1 MEQKNA
7 RPIQSQE
14 RSEEIVESMS
24 SEIAQKEAELKALS
38 VRAAEA
44 EQKVL
49 SLTSELAAKDSE
61 LRNVSNTLAW
71 RLMSRYGRIKYRY
84 LLPIYRVLGLPPYS
98 RRGRS
103 QDLRAGAVPSP
114 VEAESEDRHNVS
126 SSSERAST
134 LPPYAVT
141 HTRERKQDTQFEGMA
156 SQPGICNI
164 CGHETRFFYS
174 DEALYRESL
183 VCGSCLTTSRYR
195 SVARGILRAIRE
207 IAGVEA
213 ESIAELDPQIKHVSL
228 KVYDTQVSFYYGTC
242 AYPIPD
248 LLAGFKWIDLQTSM
262 YRPTQPMGARLA
274 ANTTNQN
281 LEALTYPDGSFDI
294 IVMSDVM
301 EHVRLDDRAHRE
313 IRRVLKPG
321 GAYLFTVPHFRESV
335 QTLVRVAVIDPA
347 DPGKDEF
354 PVEKEY
360 HGDAN
365 SEDGRALSYRAY
377 GTDLDETLRGLG
389 FSVDY
394 CKTDF
399 PEMGIM
405 NTELFYCRL
414 AG

>member
-1 MEQKNA
+1 VEQKNA

-14 RSEEIVESMS
+14 RSEEIVESLS

-61 LRNVSNTLAW
+61 LRNVSNSLAW
-71 RLMSRYGRIKYRY
+71 RLMSRYGRFKYRY

-98 RRGRS
+98 RRGPSR
-103 QDLRAGAVPSP
+103 DLKAGAVLSP
-114 VEAESEDRHNVS
+114 AAGASENEPTIS
-126 SSSERAST
+126 SSSEHASAST
-134 LPPYAVT
+134 SYANPQ
-141 HTRERKQDTQFEGMA
+141 TREPKTDTRFQGMA
-156 SQPGICNI
+156 SHPGRCNI

-183 VCGSCLTTSRYR
+183 VCGNCLTTSRYR
-195 SVARGILRAIRE
+195 SVARGILRALRE
-207 IAGVEA
+207 IAGIEA
-213 ESIAELDPQIKHVSL
+213 ESIAELDPQLDRVSL
-228 KVYDTQVSFYYGTC
+228 TVYDTQVSFYYGTC

-248 LLAGFKWIDLQTSM
+248 LLGGFKWIDIRTSM
-262 YRPTQPMGARLA
+262 YRPTQRMGIKLGPH
-274 ANTTNQN
+274 TTNQN
-281 LEALTYPDGSFDI
+281 LEALTYPDDSFDI

-321 GAYLFTVPHFRESV
+321 GAYLFTVPHFRESA
-335 QTLVRVAVIDPA
+335 QTFVRVAVIDPT

-354 PVEKEY
+354 LVEKEY

-365 SEDGRALSYRAY
+365 SEDSRALSYRAY

-414 AG
+414 DR